1 MCPQLENPL
10 EVVTNTLREQIQYKP
25 EETGRSAQYYNAM
38 IRQVIRYHYN
48 LLTTGL
54 RGRISLATQTFPQ

>member
-38 IRQVIRYHYN
+38 IRQVIKYHYN
-48 LLTTGL
+48 CT
-54 RGRISLATQTFPQ
+54 RI

>member
-25 EETGRSAQYYNAM
+25 EETGRSAQYYKAM
-38 IRQVIRYHYN
+38 IRQVIKYHYN
-48 LLTTGL
+48 CT
-54 RGRISLATQTFPQ
+54 RIWSKHFKTQT